1 MSEKSESGKLAA
13 ADIKAAR
20 RQMGLSVRELSDM
33 LRMGENGGRKIQR
46 WESGEDEISGPAS
59 VAIEALLTG
68 WRPQLC

>member
-1 MSEKSESGKLAA
+1 MSKKSESGKWTA

-20 RQMGLSVRELSDM
+20 KQLGFSVRELSDT

-46 WESGEDEISGPAS
+46 WESGDDPITGPAS

-68 WRPQLC
+68 WRPES

>member
-1 MSEKSESGKLAA
+1 MSVKSESGKLAA

-46 WESGEDEISGPAS
+46 WEAGEDEISGPAS
-59 VAIEALLTG
+59 VAIEALQTG
-68 WRPQLC
+68 WRPE